1 MKILQIITMGA
12 YAYASVLLMTS
23 AAQEPMKCSCTPNS
37 YSFKLNFHGTCSS
50 NSNPIMNNK
59 NNPGITGSM
68 CYFVRGGNPEDDILN
83 YMDSLGGGAGADG
96 AFPSHTF
103 DDNNHQKR
111 LGGGTAVT
119 DNIENYNDN
128 NDDKLWM
135 DRTLLN
141 LDFTKQI
148 EHTQVVSL
156 ALNQQ
161 HPILQAHTP
170 TDTQSPLDL
179 TRPTIITSVIFLEI
193 DTTPELNIIN
203 QDSTLFD
210 IDKGADHDDLLLTY
224 ESVSSKLDI
233 HLPLDKQSVNHMPGG
248 VILVLFGLNAANE
261 VIQNRIAW
269 RYTQNYCNDMPF
281 LSDGIGWVALDSY
294 QPPYSKFCEG
304 VADDNDSS
312 MPRSGPLATV
322 TAARRATAVDGS
334 KLSTPTTESKAAKS
348 STLLGKGQDPMS
360 KSAKTKKTK
369 GSVDMLPVD
378 AKAKK
383 YGTKSEKK
391 GGKGKSKSSKATKVE
406 AVFKGH
412 AKSTKGMNCIN
423 LFICLILSSAL
434 VANFILIASLHIAY
448 YNLHVSSSVQ
458 QIQGIQSQWCW
469 CWWRQ

>member
-1 MKILQIITMGA
+1 M
-12 YAYASVLLMTS
+12 
-23 AAQEPMKCSCTPNS
+23 
-37 YSFKLNFHGTCSS
+37 
-50 NSNPIMNNK
+50 
-59 NNPGITGSM
+59 
-68 CYFVRGGNPEDDILN
+68 
-83 YMDSLGGGAGADG
+83 
-96 AFPSHTF
+96 
-103 DDNNHQKR
+103 
-111 LGGGTAVT
+111 GGTAVT
-119 DNIENYNDN
+119 DDNID

-141 LDFTKQI
+141 VDFTKQI

-161 HPILQAHTP
+161 HPILQAYTP
-170 TDTQSPLDL
+170 MDTQSPLDL
-179 TRPTIITSVIFLEI
+179 TRPTIITSVIFVEI

-210 IDKGADHDDLLLTY
+210 IDKGADNDDFLLTY

-269 RYTQNYCNDMPF
+269 RYTQNYCSDMPF

-304 VADDNDSS
+304 VANDNDSS
-312 MPRSGPLATV
+312 MPRSRPLATV
-322 TAARRATAVDGS
+322 TAARRAMAVDGS

-369 GSVDMLPVD
+369 GSVEMLPVD

-391 GGKGKSKSSKATKVE
+391 GGNDGKSKSSKATKVE

-412 AKSTKGMNCIN
+412 AKSTKGTNGIN
-423 LFICLILSSAL
+423 LFKIVYNCLILSSATG
-434 VANFILIASLHIAY
+434 ANFILISSLHIAY
-448 YNLHVSSSVQ
+448 PCFSSIQ
-458 QIQGIQSQWCW
+458 QIQGIQS
-469 CWWRQ
+469 